1 MYISMDK
8 VLRSISI
15 ALDLAE
21 MSSIGTNSIIEDVT
35 NIDYSKHLFLN
46 HSQRTCYISL
56 CLAKALNINGTHLE
70 ELYVSSLLHD
80 IGATNFSL
88 KVILVMNLF

>member
-35 NIDYSKHLFLN
+35 NIDYSKDML
-46 HSQRTCYISL
+46 YIFM
-56 CLAKALNINGTHLE
+56 
-70 ELYVSSLLHD
+70 SS
-80 IGATNFSL
+80 
-88 KVILVMNLF
+88 